1 MYCRETDLR
10 MADAELLMIG
20 YGNSLRTDD
29 GIGPAVVQRLSDL
42 LPSQYSG
49 SVEMMTCLQLT
60 PELAAH
66 IASFRR
72 VVFIDASVAI
82 PAGRILINRTE
93 CEESGAQLGHYF
105 TPGMVLTM
113 AASVFGSSP
122 QAWTAAVGC
131 RSMDIGDQL
140 TPMAVAAVERLARHL
155 FECIAGLIDTGVFS
169 PEMFEDS
176 RDVAVGSDRLHH
188 EGRMIYE

>member
-1 MYCRETDLR
+1 MYCRETDLQP
-10 MADAELLMIG
+10 ADAELLMIG

-29 GIGPAVVQRLSDL
+29 GVGPAVVQRLSDL

-49 SVEMMTCLQLT
+49 FVEMMTCLQLT

-82 PAGRILINRTE
+82 PAGRIEINRME

-105 TPGMVLTM
+105 TPGILLIL
-113 AASVFGSSP
+113 AASVFGASP

-131 RSMDIGDQL
+131 QSTDIGDQL
-140 TPMAVAAVERLARHL
+140 TPKVIAAVERLARHL
-155 FECIAGLIDTGVFS
+155 FRCVIGLIDTGVFS
-169 PEMFEDS
+169 PEMFDGS
-176 RDVAVGSDRLHH
+176 NVAVGS
-188 EGRMIYE
+188 E